1 MSSVPSDPSVPP
13 PGAAAPAP
21 ASGAAQTAPAP
32 AVAATAPANVTID
45 HFKTVDLRAAKV
57 LEVAE
62 HPNADRLWVL
72 TLDVGELGRRT
83 IVAGLRKD
91 VTREELLGRT
101 IVVVANLAP
110 AKLRGVES
118 QGMLLALRG
127 ADRAFPLGCQID
139 VPPGT
144 RVS

>member
-21 ASGAAQTAPAP
+21 APAAAPTA
-32 AVAATAPANVTID
+32 APANVTID

-101 IVVVANLAP
+101 IVVV
-110 AKLRGVES
+110 ES

-127 ADRAFPLGCQID
+127 AERAFPLGCQID

>member
-21 ASGAAQTAPAP
+21 APAAAPTA
-32 AVAATAPANVTID
+32 APANVTID

-127 ADRAFPLGCQID
+127 AERAFPLGCQID

>member
-1 MSSVPSDPSVPP
+1 MSSEPSPSSGPAP
-13 PGAAAPAP
+13 SAPA
-21 ASGAAQTAPAP
+21 AGAPAAGTP
-32 AVAATAPANVTID
+32 RITID

-57 LEVAE
+57 LEAAP

-72 TLDVGELGRRT
+72 SLDVGELGRRT

-91 VTREELLGRT
+91 VPAEELVGRT
-101 IVVVANLAP
+101 IIIVANLEP
-110 AKLRGVES
+110 ANLRGVES
-118 QGMLLALRG
+118 HGMLLALRG
-127 ADRAFPLGCQID
+127 AERAFPLGCQID